1 MLKKIRSLVS
11 NSNSFVEIYD
21 NALPVEECD
30 IIISEI
36 EKSPQQEGRLKQNNQ
51 SVVLPDYKSCVE
63 LYDTKFSKGDIIYN
77 IVKHRLIEC
86 IEKYRKR
93 YSSLD
98 LLNFWG
104 IDDFYNVQKYNG
116 EDDGYKIW
124 HTEHGNDPAACQR
137 IMVWMFYLNDAKSG
151 TEFGYFPTVNAKKG
165 RCVIWPAGWEYVHK
179 GVTPNK
185 GVKYIV
191 TGWISYA

>member
-63 LYDTKFSKGDIIYN
+63 LYDTKFSKGDIISN

-116 EDDGYKIW
+116 EDDGYL
-124 HTEHGNDPAACQR
+124 H
-137 IMVWMFYLNDAKSG
+137 
-151 TEFGYFPTVNAKKG
+151 PTRVVSLVNASLEYKFNVKNSPSVEVNTS
-165 RCVIWPAGWEYVHK
+165 VILE
-179 GVTPNK
+179 T
-185 GVKYIV
+185 
-191 TGWISYA
+191 